1 MSSLVLTL
9 TETLRYRGSIGQWSW
24 VLHRITGLGVVFFL
38 TLHVIDT
45 SWSVFY
51 PQLYVEAIATYQSPL
66 FTIGEFGLVAAVVYH
81 AINGVRIVLLDYRP
95 RMWKY
100 QRQAAF
106 YVLGITVVILIPTFV
121 IMFGAVLNFYS
132 GNGQVLGLLR
142 VLTAQ
147 IPFVAGFVVAIIA
160 ALIFGGIIT
169 AILPKRTAA
178 VGVRPQGSRL
188 EKFWWSYMRI
198 SGVIILPLVFGHLG
212 MQHLIQGVF
221 DITSAGHGVVG
232 TNLTNV
238 SGTSVEYV
246 FDRWSML
253 VAGVAIWRLYDVA
266 LLALTVIHGF
276 NGLRYVLTDYT
287 MASPWLRRSAVYL
300 CVIASVILLVVG
312 GAAVLSTINQSAL
325 DIATQAA
332 QDLHR

>member
-1 MSSLVLTL
+1 LTSLVLTL
-9 TETLRYRGSIGQWSW
+9 TETLRYRGKIGQWSW

-51 PQLYVEAIATYQSPL
+51 PQLYVEAIATYQTPL
-66 FTIGEFGLVAAVVYH
+66 FTIGEFGLVAAVVFH
-81 AINGVRIVLLDYRP
+81 AINGIRIVLLDYRP
-95 RMWKY
+95 RWWKY
-100 QRQAAF
+100 QRQAAL
-106 YVLGITVVILIPTFV
+106 YVFGITIVILIPTFI
-121 IMFGAVLNFYS
+121 IMFGAVLKFYNA
-132 GNGQVLGLLR
+132 NGQVLGLIR

-147 IPFVAGFVVAIIA
+147 IPFIAGFIVAIIA
-160 ALIFGGIIT
+160 ALIFGGLVS
-169 AILPKRTAA
+169 AILPDRRQ
-178 VGVRPQGSRL
+178 VSPRFHGSRL
-188 EKFWWSYMRI
+188 EKFWWSFMRI
-198 SGVIILPLVFGHLG
+198 SGVIILPLVFGHLAL
-212 MQHLIQGVF
+212 QHLLQGVF
-221 DITSAGHGVVG
+221 DITSAGHAVVG

-287 MASPWLRRSAVYL
+287 MGSAWLRRSGIYL
-300 CVIASVILLVVG
+300 CVIASVVLLVLG
-312 GAAVLSTINQSAL
+312 GMAVLSTINQSAL
-325 DIATQAA
+325 DIALQAA
-332 QDLHR
+332 KDLHK

>member
-1 MSSLVLTL
+1 MTSLVLTL
-9 TETLRYRGSIGQWSW
+9 TETLRYRGKIGQWSW

-51 PQLYVEAIATYQSPL
+51 PQLYVEAIATYQTPL
-66 FTIGEFGLVAAVVYH
+66 FTIGEFGLVAAVVFH
-81 AINGVRIVLLDYRP
+81 AINGIRIVLLDYRP
-95 RMWKY
+95 RWWKY
-100 QRQAAF
+100 QRQAAL
-106 YVLGITVVILIPTFV
+106 YVFGITIVILIPTFI
-121 IMFGAVLNFYS
+121 IMFGAVLKFYNA
-132 GNGQVLGLLR
+132 NGQVLGLIR

-147 IPFVAGFVVAIIA
+147 IPFIAGFIVAIIA
-160 ALIFGGIIT
+160 ALIFGGLVS
-169 AILPKRTAA
+169 AILPDRRQ
-178 VGVRPQGSRL
+178 VSPRFHGSRL
-188 EKFWWSYMRI
+188 EKFWWSFMRI
-198 SGVIILPLVFGHLG
+198 SGVIILPLVFGHLAL
-212 MQHLIQGVF
+212 QHLLQGVF
-221 DITSAGHGVVG
+221 DITSAGHAVVG

-287 MASPWLRRSAVYL
+287 MGSAWLRRSGIYL
-300 CVIASVILLVVG
+300 CVIASVVLLVVG